1 MSTIY
6 ALASGRG
13 KAGVAVVRISGPQS
27 HGALLALAGPL
38 PEARRFSLRR
48 LVWQG
53 EPLDDALVVRFEKG
67 ASFTGEDSVEL
78 HLHGGLATVSAVLR
92 ALGGL
97 PDLRMAEPGEFTR
110 RAFEN
115 GVLGLSEVEGLADL
129 IDAETEAQRRQ
140 AFRVMSGA
148 IRDRA
153 EGWRKT
159 LIRAA
164 ALVAATIDF
173 ADEDVPVDVRP
184 EVRALLGSLLASL
197 RQELA
202 GAHVAERL
210 RDGFEVA
217 IIGAPNVGKSTLLN
231 ALAGREAAITSARAG
246 TTRDVIE
253 VRMDI
258 AGLPVTL
265 LDTAGLRAAADEIEE
280 EGIARAVSRAAM
292 ADLRVVLV
300 SGGETLPRD
309 VALMPGDLV
318 VRAKADVSA
327 GEGLAVSGRT
337 GAGLQDLTEAIAAE
351 LSGRVQSAGT
361 LVRERHRLAAVAA
374 IGALESA
381 QDALEA
387 VPDRAELVAES
398 LRHGLR
404 ALESLVGR
412 VDVEDFLDE
421 IFASF
426 CIGK

>member
-1 MSTIY
+1 MNTIY
-6 ALASGRG
+6 ALASARG
-13 KAGVAVVRISGPQS
+13 KAGVAVVRVSGS
-27 HGALLALAGPL
+27 AAHGALTALAGDL
-38 PEARRFSLRR
+38 PAARRLVLRR
-48 LVWQG
+48 LVWLG
-53 EPLDDALVVRFEKG
+53 EPLDDALVARFDQG
-67 ASFTGEDSVEL
+67 ASFTGEDCVEL
-78 HLHGGLATVSAVLR
+78 HLHGGQATVAAVLR
-92 ALGGL
+92 ALGSLAGL
-97 PDLRMAEPGEFTR
+97 RLAEPGEFTR

-129 IDAETEAQRRQ
+129 IDSETEAQRRQ

-153 EGWRKT
+153 EGWRRS

-164 ALVAATIDF
+164 ALVEATIDF

-184 EVRALLGSLLASL
+184 EVGALLEEVLVSL
-197 RQELA
+197 RQEVA
-202 GAHVAERL
+202 GSHIAERV

-231 ALAGREAAITSARAG
+231 ALAGREAAITSERAG

-258 AGLPVTL
+258 GGLAVML
-265 LDTAGLRAAADEIEE
+265 LDTAGLREAADDIEA
-280 EGIARAVSRAAM
+280 EGISRALRRAAM
-292 ADLRVVLV
+292 ADLRVVLLAD
-300 SGGETLPRD
+300 GESIPAD
-309 VALMPGDLV
+309 VAVQPGDLV
-318 VRAKADVSA
+318 VRAKADLGVS
-327 GEGLAVSGRT
+327 GGLAVSGKT
-337 GAGLQDLTEAIAAE
+337 GAGLRELTEAISAE

-361 LVRERHRLAAVAA
+361 LVRERHRMAATAA

-381 QDALEA
+381 RDALEA
-387 VPDRAELVAES
+387 VPDKAELVAEA
-398 LRHGLR
+398 LRRGLR

>member
-92 ALGGL
+92 ALAGL
-97 PDLRMAEPGEFTR
+97 SGLRMAEPGEFTR

-300 SGGETLPRD
+300 SGDETLPRD